1 MNQHDD
7 AFEAEL
13 AGWQPAPVSEML
25 KQRIGNDLGR
35 TVLFRRRTWLL
46 AGALAAACLLV
57 VLLLRTKQ
65 DDHAGL
71 RPTASLATA
80 PSVVPSEQLPSLR
93 VYTRAL
99 NQSTD
104 ALDALLDR
112 HGNSAHLSADS
123 RAPFQAFSISQSPF
137 TN

>member
-13 AGWQPAPVSEML
+13 AGWQPAPVSEKL
-25 KQRIGNDLGR
+25 KQRIGQDVGR
-35 TVLFRRRTWLL
+35 IVLFRRRAWWLV
-46 AGALAAACLLV
+46 GALAAACLLV
-57 VLLLRTKQ
+57 VLLLRTNR

-71 RPTASLATA
+71 LPTASMAAESTA
-80 PSVVPSEQLPSLR
+80 ELSDQLPSLQ

-104 ALDALLDR
+104 VLDALLDR
-112 HGNSAHLSADS
+112 HGSTSKKHASGTTL
-123 RAPFQAFSISQSPF
+123 QAFSHSQTPF